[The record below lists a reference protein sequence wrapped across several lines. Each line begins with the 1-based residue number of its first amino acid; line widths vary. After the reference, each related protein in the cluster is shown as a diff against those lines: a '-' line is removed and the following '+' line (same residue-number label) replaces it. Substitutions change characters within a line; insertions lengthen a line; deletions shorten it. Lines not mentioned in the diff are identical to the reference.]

1 MAHVKELPDRALHAI
16 AEQVGRLYPSLDNSV
31 MQHQPPA
38 ELTETFPVWSLSIN
52 VIGTDTDNLLDLA
65 QNTDRW
71 HSQIL
76 IAGKPEGVARAT
88 TFGEDALDWTVKQV
102 LKSDLAKKVDAAIR
116 WIDTEV
122 ETNPLVRILEVPAFF
137 ITALWLIDGQE
148 SSVVI
153 AKCPESLQSL
163 NCLVRYPS
171 QTFLE
176 ILRRE
181 SPAIGICDERPRS
194 QRSRAQVVSKRKTFN
209 VLSIDTGV
217 DGITPAIVLAEIEDK
232 TGLPTADSFDLIAG
246 TSAGGVLAL
255 GLSRGDSDG
264 RPQYKARDFA
274 DTYWDRWSEFFNP
287 SPRYTQPSL
296 QNLISSAEEILVRAE
311 NFPDGPESALGAFFR
326 DATLGDVFNK
336 TRAMVNYY
344 DFTTRTPFFL
354 KSWEPEHA
362 TVEMKYAAW
371 ATSAAFT
378 FFEPFLLSI
387 GTETRKLVDGTVFVN
402 SPIFVYEEAK
412 KIITEEEDFKDYEE
426 ADIFVVSIEG
436 TWGTDSQRFSLL
448 NDNYIRLRAAL
459 NQADD
464 NIDNTTRSTIT
475 PPDDLVDKLIR
486 SAEFYRVCDQLM
498 QV

>member
-1 MAHVKELPDRALHAI
+1 MAHVKELPDHALHTI

-31 MQHQPPA
+31 TQHQPPA

-52 VIGTDTDNLLDLA
+52 AIDTDTDNLLDLA
-65 QNTDRW
+65 QDTYRW
-71 HSQIL
+71 HSQIS
-76 IAGKPEGVARAT
+76 IAGKPKGVARAT
-88 TFGEDALDWTVKQV
+88 TLGEDALDWTVKQV

-153 AKCPESLQSL
+153 AKGSESLQSL

-181 SPAIGICDERPRS
+181 SPAIGIRDDHPRPQHSHARGVS
-194 QRSRAQVVSKRKTFN
+194 QRNTFN
-209 VLSIDTGV
+209 VLSINTGI
-217 DGITPAIVLAEIEDK
+217 DGVTPARILSEIEEQ

-246 TSAGGVLAL
+246 TSAGGILAL

-264 RPQYKARDFA
+264 SPQYKARDFA
-274 DTYWDRWSEFFNP
+274 DTHWDRWNEFFNS
-287 SPRYTQPSL
+287 SPCYAQPAL
-296 QNLISSAEEILVRAE
+296 QNLVSSVEEILLRAE
-311 NFPDGPESALGAFFR
+311 KFPDGPERALGAFFR

-336 TRAMVNYY
+336 TRTMVNYY
-344 DFTTRTPFFL
+344 DFATHTPFFL

-378 FFEPFLLSI
+378 FFEPFLLPI

-402 SPIFVYEEAK
+402 SPISVYEEAK
-412 KIITEEEDFKDYEE
+412 RIITEEEDFKGYEE

-436 TWGTDSQRFSLL
+436 TWATDSQRFSLL
-448 NDNYIRLRAAL
+448 NDNCIRLHAAL
-459 NQADD
+459 SQADD
-464 NIDNTTRSTIT
+464 NIDNTTRGPII
-475 PPDDLVDKLIR
+475 PPDDSVDNLIR
-486 SAEFYRVCDQLM
+486 SAEFHRVCNQLM
-498 QV
+498 AL